1 MLFRHVEQRSFLHS
15 VNPMVKFAAIVLAVI
30 ALTMVREPAPTGF
43 VALLAFALVTLG
55 ARITPGRVIRSIWPF
70 LGFAFGLAW
79 MNIFFPRDAG
89 EILWTWG
96 PLRVTPTSLSTGVT
110 LGTRVVAIVL
120 FSYLFAATTDPRDLA
135 LSMVQQA
142 HLPYRLAYGLFAG
155 FRFLPLLQSELE
167 VVRQAHRMRG
177 VGRRRGWRGRWE
189 EAQRLLVPLFAV
201 VIRRAMQIGIA
212 MESRGF
218 GAYERRTYLHE
229 TRVTWRDG
237 VFLFGMTLAIVGGF
251 FLLWWFGWLTQLGVQ
266 LGTPYQGV
274 R

>member
-1 MLFRHVEQRSFLHS
+1 MLFRHVEQRSFLHT

-30 ALTMVREPAPTGF
+30 ALTLVREPAPTGF
-43 VALLAFALVTLG
+43 VALLALLLV
-55 ARITPGRVIRSIWPF
+55 RIGGRIPLGRVLRSIWPF

-79 MNIFFPRDAG
+79 MNIFFPRNGGD
-89 EILWTWG
+89 ILWAWG
-96 PLRVTPTSLSTGVT
+96 PLRVTASSLSTGVT
-110 LGTRVVAIVL
+110 LGMRVVAIVL

-167 VVRQAHRMRG
+167 IIRQAHRMRG

-201 VIRRAMQIGIA
+201 VIRRAMHIGIA

-218 GAYERRTYLHE
+218 GAYDRRTYLHE
-229 TRVTWRDG
+229 TRVTKKDM
-237 VFLFGMTLAIVGGF
+237 VFLGLIVVAIASGFWLLANLG
-251 FLLWWFGWLTQLGVQ
+251 LLTYLGPQ
-266 LGTPYQGV
+266 WGTPYQQVG
-274 R
+274 